1 MRNIPV
7 STGRGPAV
15 VVRTALPPRAFQMC
29 RWAWSTLLLCLVVSA
44 PVRGQVEVLSSPS
57 PGAAM
62 DEAAAGSS
70 EAPAFSA
77 DGRQVFFV
85 SNAGDLVGGGTREG
99 SANLF
104 RRDLAAGTNLL
115 VNVSQSGTNSARG
128 AVTAYSVSANGRWVA
143 FTSPAA
149 DLVPG
154 DTNRVEDVFLRD
166 LETGTTQC
174 VSRSVD
180 GRPGN
185 EESRNP
191 ILTPDGRFVLF
202 ESVASNLVSAVDT
215 NRTTDVFLWDRET
228 GTSTLLSALASGAA
242 GDGPSVA
249 ALVSG
254 NGERALFR
262 SRAPSMAASETNTD
276 LYVWS
281 RLSGLAT
288 RLDLPRPAGRTT
300 LTRTYNHVL
309 SGDGRY
315 VAFRSRGLT
324 SDGSF
329 GGGFW
334 WVDLDQGTMVP
345 VHEARNFDPPLGDSD
360 DSGPVLSADGQRMAF
375 ALAPSSGASPRVRLW
390 SPGTGIQT
398 LAEAVTAPGGV
409 VDEPVRSWSPRLSP
423 DGKLLA
429 FLTDAAVPAAGVP
442 QDGPVRLYV
451 RNLAT
456 GETRTLFPGADVEFV
471 EAAVFSPDS
480 RTLLFQSASSLPGT
494 TDRNSA
500 FDVFRSPVELD
511 SVELLSRRHP
521 DQAPSRGS
529 GFGSMEPGSLSDDGR
544 FVAFASH
551 SDDLVSGDTNG
562 RRDVFVRDLVT
573 GTVRLVSVG
582 LDGRSAAGD
591 SWWPRI
597 SGDGRR
603 VAFVSDATNLV
614 AGAGTRV
621 LAVYVRDLVE
631 GSTQMASARTGTN
644 QKPSRD
650 SVGPRINAD
659 GQWVLLESAA
669 PELHPRGTNSGLH
682 LYLRHLPTRRTLLVS
697 SNQSPNLG
705 VRGAVSLSADG
716 RRVAFIAGSL
726 QRGFVYS
733 ASDGSLRSW
742 DQGTRTTLR
751 LAAVSLSGDG
761 TRMAV
766 LASVTN
772 DSARRAVYWMEVGS
786 TNRHLIAAATTTNQN
801 AFANLSISA
810 NGRVVAFD
818 SNEVLPGIR
827 NSNGTNNVFVYEI
840 SRGILRRVSASRH
853 GDRSGNGAS
862 DSPWLSADGRIVGFR
877 SHASDLVEGDANG
890 LPDVFVYDL
899 VTRRVELLSRNAD
912 GSGAGNGRSF
922 GPWLSGNG
930 RTAVFGSFA
939 GDLVS
944 GDLNQAGDLFA
955 RVFPEPVPLALSG
968 GVSSDAG
975 RVRLGLT
982 GPAGVRV
989 VLEGSPDLRAWTPV
1003 STNLL
1008 PAEIDLEGGESGG
1021 DGFYRTLVVPPA
1033 P

>member
-1 MRNIPV
+1 
-7 STGRGPAV
+7 
-15 VVRTALPPRAFQMC
+15 
-29 RWAWSTLLLCLVVSA
+29 
-44 PVRGQVEVLSSPS
+44 
-57 PGAAM
+57 M
-62 DEAAAGSS
+62 DEAADGSS

-77 DGRQVFFV
+77 DGRWVFFL
-85 SNAGDLVGGGTREG
+85 SNAGNLVDRRTREG

-115 VNVSQSGTNSARG
+115 VNVSQSGTNSASG
-128 AVTAYSVSANGRWVA
+128 PVTSYSVSANGRWVA
-143 FTSPAA
+143 FSSPAP

-166 LETGTTQC
+166 LETGATQW
-174 VSRSVD
+174 VSRSLD
-180 GRPGN
+180 GGPGN
-185 EESRNP
+185 DESRNP

-202 ESVASNLVSAVDT
+202 ESAASNLVSAVDT

-228 GTSTLLSALASGAA
+228 GTSILLSALPSRAA
-242 GDGPSVA
+242 GDGASAA
-249 ALVSG
+249 ALVSA
-254 NGERALFR
+254 NGERVLFR
-262 SRAPSMAASETNTD
+262 SRAPSMMGTETNTD

-281 RLSGLAT
+281 RLSGQAA
-288 RLDLPRPAGRTT
+288 RIDLPRPAGRTT
-300 LTRTYNHVL
+300 LTQTYNHVL

-315 VAFRSRGLT
+315 AAFRSRGLT

-334 WVDLDQGTMVP
+334 WIDLDQGTLVP
-345 VHEARNFDPPLGDSD
+345 VHEALNFAPPLGDSD
-360 DSGPVLSADGQRMAF
+360 DSGPVLSADGQRLAF
-375 ALAPSSGASPRVRLW
+375 EVPPSSGASPRIRLW
-390 SPGTGIQT
+390 SPGTGVQT
-398 LAEAVTAPGGV
+398 LVEAVTAPGGTAE
-409 VDEPVRSWSPRLSP
+409 EPVRSWSPRLSP
-423 DGKLLA
+423 DGTWLA

-456 GETRTLFPGADVEFV
+456 GETRTLFPGANVEFV
-471 EAAVFSPDS
+471 QAAVFSPDS
-480 RTLLFQSASSLPGT
+480 RTLLFQSASPLPGT
-494 TDRNSA
+494 LDRNRA
-500 FDVFRSPVELD
+500 FDVFRSPVGLD

-521 DQAPSRGS
+521 DLAASRGS
-529 GFGSMEPGSLSDDGR
+529 GLGGVEPGSLSDDGR
-544 FVAFASH
+544 FVAFTSH
-551 SDDLVSGDTNG
+551 SDDLVPGDANR

-614 AGAGTRV
+614 AGAGSRV
-621 LAVYVRDLVE
+621 LAVYVRDLVD
-631 GSTQMASARTGTN
+631 GSTQLASARNGTS

-659 GQWVLLESAA
+659 GQWVLFESAS
-669 PELHPRGTNSGLH
+669 PELAPGETGSFAR
-682 LYLRHLPTRRTLLVS
+682 LYLRHLPTRRTLRAS
-697 SNQSPNLG
+697 SNQFPNLSAP
-705 VRGAVSLSADG
+705 GAVSLSADG
-716 RRVAFIAGSL
+716 RRVAFVATSL

-742 DQGTRTTLR
+742 DQGTWTTLR

-761 TRMAV
+761 SRMAV

-772 DSARRAVYWMEVGS
+772 DSARRAVYWLQVGS
-786 TNRHLIAAATTTNQN
+786 TNRHLIAAASSTNQN
-801 AFANLSISA
+801 AFANVSISA

-840 SRGILRRVSASRH
+840 SRGMLTRVSTSRH
-853 GDRSGNGAS
+853 GNRSGNGAS

-899 VTRRVELLSRNAD
+899 VTRRVELISRNAD

-922 GPWLSGNG
+922 GPWLSANG

-944 GDLNQAGDLFA
+944 GDFNQAGDLFA
-955 RVFPEPVPLALSG
+955 RVLTEPVPLALNG

-975 RVRLGLT
+975 RLRLGLT

-989 VLEGSPDLRAWTPV
+989 VLEGSPDLRVWTPV
-1003 STNLL
+1003 STHLL
-1008 PAEIDLEGGESGG
+1008 PAEIDLEGSESGG
-1021 DGFYRTLVVPPA
+1021 DGFYRTVVVPPS

>member
-1 MRNIPV
+1 M
-7 STGRGPAV
+7 SLWGG
-15 VVRTALPPRAFQMC
+15 
-29 RWAWSTLLLCLVVSA
+29 WTLLLCLVASG

-85 SNAGDLVGGGTREG
+85 SNARDLVGGRMREG

-115 VNVSQSGTNSARG
+115 VNVSHSGTNSARG
-128 AVTAYSVSANGRWVA
+128 PVTAYSVAANGRWVA
-143 FTSPAA
+143 FASPAP

-154 DTNRVEDVFLRD
+154 DTNQVEDVFLRD

-180 GRPGN
+180 GGPGN

-228 GTSTLLSALASGAA
+228 GTSTLLSALPSGAA

-309 SGDGRY
+309 SVDGRH

-334 WVDLDQGTMVP
+334 WIDLDQGTLVP
-345 VHEARNFDPPLGDSD
+345 VYEARNFDPPLGDSD

-390 SPGTGIQT
+390 SPGTGMQT
-398 LAEAVTAPGGV
+398 LVEAVTAPGGV
-409 VDEPVRSWSPRLSP
+409 VEEPVRSWSPRLSP

-456 GETRTLFPGADVEFV
+456 GETRTLFPGAGVEFV
-471 EAAVFSPDS
+471 ESAVFSPDS
-480 RTLLFQSASSLPGT
+480 RTLLFQSASHFPGT
-494 TDRNSA
+494 ADRNGA

-614 AGAGTRV
+614 AGAGSRV
-621 LAVYVRDLVE
+621 LAVYVRDLVD
-631 GSTQMASARTGTN
+631 GSTQLVSARNGTS

-650 SVGPRINAD
+650 AVGPRINAD
-659 GQWVLLESAA
+659 GQWVLFESAA
-669 PELHPRGTNSGLH
+669 PELAPGETGSFSR
-682 LYLRHLPTRRTLLVS
+682 LYLRHLPTRRTVLVS
-697 SNQSPNLG
+697 GNRSYFPG
-705 VRGAVSLSADG
+705 IPGGVSLSADG
-716 RRVAFIAGSL
+716 RRVAFVSQSTAWWHT
-726 QRGFVYS
+726 V
-733 ASDGSLRSW
+733 ADGSLRSS
-742 DQGTRTTLR
+742 DQGTTTFLR
-751 LAAVSLSGDG
+751 VSSVNLSGDG
-761 TRMAV
+761 TRMAF
-766 LASVTN
+766 LGTVTN
-772 DSARRAVYWMEVGS
+772 DSARRAVYWMEVGT
-786 TNRHLIAAATTTNQN
+786 TNRQMIAAAASTNQN
-801 AFANLSISA
+801 TFANVSISA

-840 SRGILRRVSASRH
+840 SRGILTRVSTSRN
-853 GDRSGNGAS
+853 GDRPGNGAS

-899 VTRRVELLSRNAD
+899 VTRRVELLSRNVD

-922 GPWLSGNG
+922 GPWLSANG

-944 GDLNQAGDLFA
+944 GDYNHAGDLFA
-955 RVFPEPVPLALSG
+955 RVLPEPVPLALSG
-968 GVSSDAG
+968 GVSSDVG

>member
-1 MRNIPV
+1 
-7 STGRGPAV
+7 
-15 VVRTALPPRAFQMC
+15 
-29 RWAWSTLLLCLVVSA
+29 
-44 PVRGQVEVLSSPS
+44 
-57 PGAAM
+57 
-62 DEAAAGSS
+62 
-70 EAPAFSA
+70 
-77 DGRQVFFV
+77 VFFV
-85 SNAGDLVGGGTREG
+85 SNAGDLVGGRTREG
-99 SANLF
+99 SADLF

-115 VNVSQSGTNSARG
+115 VNVSQSGTKSARG
-128 AVTAYSVSANGRWVA
+128 PVTAYSVSANGRWVA
-143 FTSPAA
+143 FTSPAP

-202 ESVASNLVSAVDT
+202 ESAASNLVSAVDT

-228 GTSTLLSALASGAA
+228 GTSTLLSALPSGAA
-242 GDGPSVA
+242 GNGPSVA

-262 SRAPSMAASETNTD
+262 SRAPSMAASKTNTD

-281 RLSGLAT
+281 RLSGRAT

-300 LTRTYNHVL
+300 LTRTYNHVQ

-315 VAFRSRGLT
+315 IAFRSSGLT

-334 WVDLDQGTMVP
+334 WIDLDQGTLVP
-345 VHEARNFDPPLGDSD
+345 VHEAWNFDPPLGDSD

-390 SPGTGIQT
+390 SPGTGMQT
-398 LAEAVTAPGGV
+398 LVEAVTAPGGV
-409 VDEPVRSWSPRLSP
+409 VEEPVRSWSPRLSP
-423 DGKLLA
+423 DGTLLA

-456 GETRTLFPGADVEFV
+456 GETRTLFPAAAVEFV
-471 EAAVFSPDS
+471 QTAVFSPDS
-480 RTLLFQSASSLPGT
+480 RTLLFQSASHFPGT
-494 TDRNSA
+494 MDRNRA

-521 DQAPSRGS
+521 GQAPSRGS

-562 RRDVFVRDLVT
+562 RRDVFVRDMVT
-573 GTVRLVSVG
+573 GTVQLVSVG
-582 LDGRSAAGD
+582 LDGRSAAGN

-614 AGAGTRV
+614 AEAGSRV
-621 LAVYVRDLVE
+621 LAVYVRDLVD
-631 GSTQMASARTGTN
+631 GSTQLASARNGTS

-659 GQWVLLESAA
+659 GQWVLFESESTELA
-669 PELHPRGTNSGLH
+669 PGETGSFSR

-697 SNQSPNLG
+697 SNQIPNLR
-705 VRGAVSLSADG
+705 VPETVSLSADG
-716 RRVAFIAGSL
+716 RRVAFVARGS
-726 QRGFVYS
+726 GFVYS
-733 ASDGSLRSW
+733 AAEGSLRSW
-742 DQGTRTTLR
+742 DEGPRTTLR
-751 LAAVSLSGDG
+751 LTSVSLSGDG

-772 DSARRAVYWMEVGS
+772 DSARSAVYWMEVGS
-786 TNRHLIAAATTTNQN
+786 TNRHLIAAAPTTNQN
-801 AFANLSISA
+801 SFANVSISA

-840 SRGILRRVSASRH
+840 SRGILTRVSASRN

-912 GSGAGNGRSF
+912 GSGTANGRSF
-922 GPWLSGNG
+922 GPWLSANG
-930 RTAVFGSFA
+930 QMAVFGSFA

-955 RVFPEPVPLALSG
+955 RGLPESVPLALSG
-968 GVSSDAG
+968 GVSVDAG
-975 RVRLGLT
+975 RLRLGLT

-1008 PAEIDLEGGESGG
+1008 PAEIDLGGSESGG